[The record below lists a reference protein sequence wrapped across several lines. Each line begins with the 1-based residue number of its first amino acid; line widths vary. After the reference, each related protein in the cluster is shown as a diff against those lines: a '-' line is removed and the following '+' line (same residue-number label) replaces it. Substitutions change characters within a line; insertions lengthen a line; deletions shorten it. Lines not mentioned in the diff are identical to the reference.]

1 MWFDHQ
7 VKVVL
12 MHRLAARSGRFEV
25 EHALSRQGIFSHQ
38 VPYASKDSRMK
49 ERSARDS
56 VKTMWMVNAR
66 ILFQR
71 VASRLLTRHRI
82 EVARDRATS
91 RNAVEGL
98 LDLIN
103 FVFLKQ
109 AARNHIAA
117 AVKGVSH

>member
-1 MWFDHQ
+1 
-7 VKVVL
+7 
-12 MHRLAARSGRFEV
+12 
-25 EHALSRQGIFSHQ
+25 
-38 VPYASKDSRMK
+38 MK

-91 RNAVEGL
+91 RNAIEGV

-103 FVFLKQ
+103 FVFRKQ
-109 AARNHIAA
+109 TARNHIAA